1 MAISLKQQAYA
12 IIKSKIVN
20 CEYAPNMLLNEELL
34 CKEINASRTPI
45 RDALSRL
52 EQENLVT
59 ILPKKGIL
67 VSPMTVNEI
76 NTIYETRILLEPYI
90 LAAYGTR
97 ITQEIFQRMQTIVT
111 GIHVDPEKCTPENI
125 KQYYKLDNEY
135 HHIIVNLSEN
145 KYLIQCYE
153 NMFNHNLRLRILG
166 GNQLPQRFLETQ
178 QEHLQIHDEI
188 VRRNYVQAAEVLKQH
203 LLSSKDASFKI
214 LMNMNSS
221 YSI

>member
-59 ILPKKGIL
+59 LLPKKGIL